1 MSDSAVPSPATRS
14 ATRSRRG
21 QTLVEFALLLP
32 LLIVLFMG
40 IADFGRVFSDGLI
53 LEAAARN
60 GAELAAQE
68 YAQLYRTRPSH
79 VLTAADYDYLH
90 DIALEGVCEEATKL
104 TNEVMVG
111 GSCSM
116 PFAAV
121 CIHDVPGGD
130 GANCGAE
137 ATGAPA
143 QCDRVAGPPVW
154 NPLIE
159 PGQAPH
165 PDLELAELP
174 YVEVRLCYRFLTL
187 FNLTNLQ
194 LPLMNGLN
202 IGEIWLQRD
211 RVFVSGIY

>member
-1 MSDSAVPSPATRS
+1 MSDSIIAPPTPDS
-14 ATRSRRG
+14 ATPSRRG
-21 QTLVEFALLLP
+21 QTLVEFALLFP
-32 LLIVLFMG
+32 LLLVLFLG

-68 YAQLYRTRPSH
+68 YAQLYRTRPGN
-79 VLTAADYDYLH
+79 VLTQADYDYLH
-90 DIALEGVCEEATKL
+90 AIALEGVCEEATKL
-104 TNEVMVG
+104 TNEVMAG
-111 GSCSM
+111 GACSM
-116 PFAAV
+116 PYAAV
-121 CIHDVPGGD
+121 CVHDLAAGD
-130 GANCGAE
+130 GNCGAE

-143 QCDRVAGPPVW
+143 ECGRVSGPPAW
-154 NPLIE
+154 DPNIE

-174 YVEVRLCYRFLTL
+174 YVEVRLCYRFVTL
-187 FNLTNLQ
+187 FNLTDLQ